1 MKKWNWLAGVLFA
14 LLGLLIMIFPVFWL
28 KVVVILL
35 GLGSIAYGVYNL
47 KVTKAVFENSSYEK
61 TILIK
66 SIVSIIIGIL
76 AVILPAT
83 IAGAMWTIMVYILAV
98 YLVISGVLGFYSVSL
113 LKDSGIDR
121 KRYVWENL
129 GLLLGAVLLFLV
141 PSKTLGTAIIRII
154 GLLILIFGAVLII
167 IEFAGQKDV
176 IKAEVVETTEDGKAK
191 VEATVK
197 KIKSKAKKAKKNPDS
212 VDAEVKTE
220 EKSEEAPAEP
230 AEKNE

>member
-1 MKKWNWLAGVLFA
+1 
-14 LLGLLIMIFPVFWL
+14 
-28 KVVVILL
+28 
-35 GLGSIAYGVYNL
+35 
-47 KVTKAVFENSSYEK
+47 
-61 TILIK
+61 
-66 SIVSIIIGIL
+66 
-76 AVILPAT
+76 
-83 IAGAMWTIMVYILAV
+83 
-98 YLVISGVLGFYSVSL
+98 L